1 MIATEDQYK
10 VYRITHAFKCLINVK
25 KEFMEIKA
33 VMANTKKKKATPE
46 NELRKISRT

>member
-33 VMANTKKKKATPE
+33 VMANTKKKKKKQHLKM
-46 NELRKISRT
+46 N